1 MINIKNFDPNLLEI
15 DKKSYRNIDIHYIGY
30 ITMKDSEYVK
40 INSVN
45 PLYLIINE
53 VDGYI
58 KEENGNTYLTLV
70 FTDKNKE
77 VLTKNTE
84 LWDGI
89 KNEIKT
95 INGSKPGEYK

>member
-1 MINIKNFDPNLLEI
+1 MINIKNFDPNLLKI
-15 DKKSYRNIDIHYIGY
+15 DKKSYRNIDIYYIGY

-58 KEENGNTYLTLV
+58 KENGNTYLTLV
-70 FTDKNKE
+70 FTHKNKE